1 MCFGE
6 SPLLESRVGL
16 QSTPVLSREAG
27 MTCLAPAH
35 VARVQASVLPA
46 LGSQEHWPCGRGYNF
61 AITAARTAA
70 RTALNS
76 LLEDSLPSVSR
87 DHLVA
92 DE

>member
-1 MCFGE
+1 
-6 SPLLESRVGL
+6 
-16 QSTPVLSREAG
+16 